1 MVNLPLFACLFVCF
15 KLHHRCSHLVSWAFG
30 MLAASPC
37 KTHSYWYHLKFMFDL
52 GQIKAHIES
61 TFQTI
66 YSCNV
71 DFVKCGCFVNHCE
84 WFSCFFFL
92 SLAAI
97 VSLCAHKE
105 EGFSF
110 SPACP
115 HGPPACRWP
124 RCQPCYCIIYCI
136 EMVVNLFLLLT
147 TVTPLSSHNL
157 WTHAKTTVL
166 SFLCRSL

>member
-71 DFVKCGCFVNHCE
+71 DFVKCGCFVNPCE
-84 WFSCFFFL
+84 WFSCFVFFPFFGCYCL
-92 SLAAI
+92 SLCPQRRGI
-97 VSLCAHKE
+97 FF
-105 EGFSF
+105 FSCM
-110 SPACP
+110 SSQSACVQVAP
-115 HGPPACRWP
+115 LSTLLLHNILHWNG
-124 RCQPCYCIIYCI
+124 CQPFFIINCY
-136 EMVVNLFLLLT
+136 
-147 TVTPLSSHNL
+147 TVEQS
-157 WTHAKTTVL
+157 
-166 SFLCRSL
+166 